1 MHRRIYMRTTLD
13 LPDTLVSEAM
23 EITNIST
30 KKGVIMTAL
39 ENLIRAEKIKEIK
52 NYAGK
57 INLGIDIEKMRK
69 R

>member
-1 MHRRIYMRTTLD
+1 MRTILD

-23 EITNIST
+23 EITNSST
-30 KKGVIMTAL
+30 KKDVIMMAL
-39 ENLIRAEKIKEIK
+39 ENLIRAEKIKGIK

-57 INLGIDIEKMRK
+57 IDLGIDLEKMRK

>member
-1 MHRRIYMRTTLD
+1 MRTTLD
-13 LPDTLVSEAM
+13 LPDTLISEAM

-30 KKGVIMTAL
+30 KKDVVMKAL
-39 ENLIRAEKIKEIK
+39 ENLIRGEKIKGIK

-57 INLGIDIEKMRK
+57 IDLGIDLEKMRK

>member
-1 MHRRIYMRTTLD
+1 MRTTLD
-13 LPDTLVSEAM
+13 LPEALVSEAM

-30 KKGVIMTAL
+30 KKEVIMAAL
-39 ENLIRAEKIKEIK
+39 ENLIRAEKIKGIK

-57 INLGIDIEKMRK
+57 IDLGIDIERMRA

>member
-1 MHRRIYMRTTLD
+1 MRTTLD
-13 LPDTLVSEAM
+13 LPDTLVSEAI

-30 KKGVIMTAL
+30 KKDVIMRAL
-39 ENLIRAEKIKEIK
+39 ENLIRAEKIKGIK

-57 INLGIDIEKMRK
+57 TDLGINIEKMRK

>member
-1 MHRRIYMRTTLD
+1 MRTTLD
-13 LPDTLVSEAM
+13 LPETLVAEAM

-39 ENLIRAEKIKEIK
+39 ENLIRAEKIKGIK
-52 NYAGK
+52 DYAGK
-57 INLGIDIEKMRK
+57 IDLGIDIEKMRK